1 MNESKNLPVKISVI
15 LLNYNGK
22 IWLPRCCE
30 SLEKQTIFSEIE
42 LVLTDNNSTD
52 DSVKFIQ
59 DWLLRTNGRGR
70 IQQNGANLFYCG
82 ANNNGAAVAT
92 GEFLL
97 FLNNDTWLEADCL
110 EKLYNE
116 TVRAGADG
124 AAPLVLDYDDDT
136 YQSGGDSGI
145 DWFGMATGGP
155 RATVVQDT
163 FASPGCSLLLR
174 AEMFR
179 KIGGF
184 APELLIYV
192 DETDLAW
199 RVWIAGGK
207 IVCVPAA
214 RVHHRGAAVVNPVGN
229 TKTLEM
235 RTTDYKR
242 FLTNRNGLFF
252 LLKNSR
258 HVLLLLLLP
267 NLLLLATEALVML
280 VILRRWSH
288 VKNSYLAA
296 VIETFRM
303 RGHIFE
309 WRRRIAGFRVRGDFF
324 MLRFMRLK
332 PTRWHEVKRLFKFG
346 APKVDAK
353 RPSG

>member
-1 MNESKNLPVKISVI
+1 MNDSKKKSVKVSVVV
-15 LLNYNGK
+15 LNYNGK
-22 IWLPRCCE
+22 VWLPRCYE
-30 SLEKQTIFSEIE
+30 SLERQTIFSELEII
-42 LVLTDNNSTD
+42 LTDNNSTD
-52 DSVKFIQ
+52 DSVTFTEE
-59 DWLLRTNGRGR
+59 WLARTGAKGG

-97 FLNNDTWLEADCL
+97 FLNNDTWLEPDCL
-110 EKLYNE
+110 EKLYEE
-116 TVRAGADG
+116 TMRAGADG
-124 AAPLVLDYDDDT
+124 AAPLVLDYDDDS

-145 DWFGMATGGP
+145 DFLGMSTGGK
-155 RATVVQDT
+155 RATVVQET
-163 FASPGCSLLLR
+163 FASPGCSLLIST
-174 AEMFR
+174 EMFR

-207 IVCVPAA
+207 IVSVPAA
-214 RVHHRGAAVVNPVGN
+214 RVHHRGAAVVNPAGN

-252 LLKNSR
+252 LAKNSQ
-258 HVLLLLLLP
+258 HFLLLLLIP
-267 NLLLLATEALVML
+267 HLLLLGAEALVML

-288 VKNSYLAA
+288 IRKAYLAA
-296 VIETFRM
+296 IVEAFKM

-309 WRRRIAGFRVRGDFF
+309 WRRRIAGFRQRGDFYF
-324 MLRFMRLK
+324 LRFLRLK
-332 PTRWHEVKRLFKFG
+332 PTRWHEVERLFKFG
-346 APKVDAK
+346 APKVDTK
-353 RPSG
+353 